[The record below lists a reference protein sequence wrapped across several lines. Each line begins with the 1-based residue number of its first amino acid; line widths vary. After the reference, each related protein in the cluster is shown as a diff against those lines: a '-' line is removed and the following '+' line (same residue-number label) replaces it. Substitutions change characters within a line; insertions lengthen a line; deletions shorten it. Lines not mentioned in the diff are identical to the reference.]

1 MITARHFR
9 ESEFRRCNPPCSLQD
24 MRQDFMDTLDRV
36 REKAG
41 IPLVLNSA
49 YRSKAWELS
58 KGRTGD
64 GAHTLGVA
72 VDIRANNN
80 ANKYKIIKAALECGV
95 TRIGVYAWGVH
106 IDIGDR
112 YGKTPQVV
120 WYG

>member
-64 GAHTLGVA
+64 GAHPLGVA

>member
-64 GAHTLGVA
+64 GAHTLRVA

-95 TRIGVYAWGVH
+95 TRIGVYASWVH